1 MTALVALG
9 LNENHLVEL
18 PPEIG
23 KLTNLQMLG
32 TWQLFRF
39 LIFLCD
45 RRGTREIDQK
55 IFS

>member
-32 TWQLFRF
+32 TAVISSL
-39 LIFLCD
+39 D
-45 RRGTREIDQK
+45 
-55 IFS
+55 FSVR